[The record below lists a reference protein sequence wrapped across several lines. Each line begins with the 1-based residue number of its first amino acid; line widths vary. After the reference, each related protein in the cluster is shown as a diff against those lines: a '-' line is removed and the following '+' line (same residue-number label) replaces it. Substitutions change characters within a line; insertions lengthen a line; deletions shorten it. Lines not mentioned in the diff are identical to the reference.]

1 MKVPELKSFI
11 NSGKGKII
19 LSILLGFG
27 IATLFRKACKDR
39 NCLVFN
45 APSINKIQNK
55 IFGFN
60 NKCYKYAEKNATC
73 NNNKTILEINNQ
85 NLNQNA

>member
-19 LSILLGFG
+19 LSVLLGFG

-45 APSINKIQNK
+45 NSGLSLIMEAPHKVYLFK
-55 IFGFN
+55 
-60 NKCYKYAEKNATC
+60 
-73 NNNKTILEINNQ
+73 
-85 NLNQNA
+85 

>member
-19 LSILLGFG
+19 LSVLLGFG

-39 NCLVFN
+39 NCLVFS
-45 APSINKIQNK
+45 APSINKVK
-55 IFGFN
+55 GKVFGFN
-60 NKCYKYAEKNATC
+60 DKCYKYIEKNATC
-73 NNNKTILEINNQ
+73 SDNKTILEMVKE
-85 NLNQNA
+85 NA

>member
-45 APSINKIQNK
+45 APHMSKIKNK

-60 NKCYKYAEKNATC
+60 DKCYKYTEKNATC
-73 NNNKTILEINNQ
+73 NNTKNILEIHKE
-85 NLNQNA
+85 NA